1 MDQAAYPMESSGSDM
16 NSNNEIPQLGHGWPE
31 LTKQIFMIGLAVL
44 LYFGVRGQ
52 TEGAEALALQHGR
65 DVLDLETK
73 LHLDWEMGLQ
83 SLVTPSRVLTTL
95 GNWIYIWLHWPVMVL
110 TLLYLHRSNRLEF
123 LMLRNA
129 MFVSGAIGL
138 VIFISYPVAPPR
150 MLDGFT
156 DTVTDLST
164 SYRVLQPPNLVNKY
178 AAVPSLHAGWNLLV
192 GVAFYR
198 ASTHRTF
205 LRVFGIVSAAAMAYA
220 VVATANHYILDV
232 VAGYAVALVG
242 LAVSLA
248 ITVPIARR
256 IPPLPGWRQRNVV
269 KDHSVGTNLDQ
280 GADGGG
286 VLSAPG
292 EHGASTQESLSHG
305 SGE

>member
-1 MDQAAYPMESSGSDM
+1 MDQSAHPIEESRYDM
-16 NSNNEIPQLGHGWPE
+16 TPDNEIPQLGHGWPE
-31 LTKQIFMIGLAVL
+31 LTKQIFLIGLAVL

-52 TEGAEALALQHGR
+52 TEGAETLALEHGR
-65 DVLDLETK
+65 QILDLETK
-73 LHLDWEMGLQ
+73 LGIDWEMGLQ
-83 SLVTPSRVLTTL
+83 SIVTPSRTLTTL
-95 GNWIYIWLHWPVMVL
+95 GNWVHIWFHWPVIVL
-110 TLLYLHRSNRLEF
+110 TLLHLHRTNRLEF

-150 MLDGFT
+150 TPPGFT

-192 GVAFYR
+192 GVALYR

-205 LRVFGIVSAAAMAYA
+205 LRVFGIVSATAMALA
-220 VVATANHYILDV
+220 VVSTANHYILDV

-242 LAVSLA
+242 LAISLV

-256 IPPLPGWRQRNVV
+256 IPPLPGWRERNVV
-269 KDHSVGTNLDQ
+269 KDDAVGSHLDQ
-280 GADGGG
+280 RTDGGS
-286 VLSAPG
+286 VLGTPG
-292 EHGASTQESLSHG
+292 KDGSSSQESLRH
-305 SGE
+305 